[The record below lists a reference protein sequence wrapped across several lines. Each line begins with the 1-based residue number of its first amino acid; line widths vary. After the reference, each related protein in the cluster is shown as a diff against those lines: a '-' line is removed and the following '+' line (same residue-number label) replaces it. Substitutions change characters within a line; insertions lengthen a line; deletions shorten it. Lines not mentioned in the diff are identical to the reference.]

1 MNRTPKLNLF
11 QRIGRF
17 LGKVTHASTRW
28 VMLITAA
35 GMGFSLIFHV
45 LIPRYLG
52 GRETADALIAALK
65 VVLLVDT
72 IVREG
77 AKFSLV
83 PLFLKEKMLKNST
96 DFQRFTNGTLNFSII
111 VGVIILLLIETLA
124 TAIAN
129 GLLSSSSVSARAEM
143 STLLRLCAPLVIFG
157 CASTVLGAF
166 LNSQKHFKTVAF
178 RNLLP
183 PAAATTVF
191 IFLSDTENLVYYVAV
206 AYTCGFMVY
215 FVWLYV
221 GTYRVGHR
229 YQLTGFSLDILR
241 SLKNTITLPTLGF
254 TLRQTIA
261 RLLVDVFLVG
271 KLGEGAITLYN
282 SAFRIFSAIQ
292 TLIGI
297 SIATTG
303 LPDMAAD
310 KVAVDKIKLRQILLR
325 NIRAVLYIAIPATV
339 LLLFGSTIIAQL
351 LFGSS
356 KFDESAIRQIAQL
369 LFWLGTGTLF
379 SCLIPVLNAGLYAQ
393 KAYRLIFRNM
403 VTMAGLNFAI
413 AYGLVGVL
421 GLQGIALT
429 VSGTAVLAV
438 GNLSYLLQKTGIA
451 LFTRT

>member
-1 MNRTPKLNLF
+1 MF
-11 QRIGRF
+11 
-17 LGKVTHASTRW
+17 
-28 VMLITAA
+28 ITAA
-35 GMGFSLIFHV
+35 GMGLSLVFHV

-52 GRETADALIAALK
+52 DSETADALIAALK

-83 PLFLKEKMLKNST
+83 PLFIKEETSKNTT

-111 VGVIILLLIETLA
+111 VGVTILLLIEGLA

-129 GLLSSSSVSARAEM
+129 GLLSSSSVAARTEM
-143 STLLRLCAPLVIFG
+143 ATLLRLCAPLVIFG
-157 CASTVLGAF
+157 CVNTVLGAF

-178 RNLLP
+178 RNLIP
-183 PAAATTVF
+183 PAIATTVF

-206 AYTCGFMVY
+206 AYACGFMVY
-215 FVWLYV
+215 FVWLYIR
-221 GTYRVGHR
+221 THRIGHR
-229 YQLTGFSLDILR
+229 YQLTGISLNTLR
-241 SLKNTITLPTLGF
+241 ALKNTITLPTLGF
-254 TLRQTIA
+254 TIRQTIA
-261 RLLVDVFLVG
+261 RLLVDVYLVG

-310 KVAVDKIKLRQILLR
+310 KVAVDKVRLGQILLR
-325 NIRAVLYIAIPATV
+325 NIRAVLYIAIPV
-339 LLLFGSTIIAQL
+339 MILLLFGSTMIAQL
-351 LFGSS
+351 LFRGG

-369 LFWLGTGTLF
+369 LFWLGTGTVF

-393 KAYRLIFRNM
+393 KAYRLVFRNM
-403 VTMAGLNFAI
+403 VTMAVLNFAA
-413 AYGLVGVL
+413 AYGLVTIFGIRGV
-421 GLQGIALT
+421 ALS
-429 VSGTAVLAV
+429 VSGIAVLAV
-438 GNLSYLLQKTGIA
+438 GNLIYLLRKTGIA
-451 LFTRT
+451 LFTST